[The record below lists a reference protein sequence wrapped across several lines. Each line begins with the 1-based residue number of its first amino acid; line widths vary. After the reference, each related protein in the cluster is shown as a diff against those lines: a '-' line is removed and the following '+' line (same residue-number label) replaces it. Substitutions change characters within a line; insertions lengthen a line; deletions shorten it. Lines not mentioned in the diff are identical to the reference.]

1 MILSIPSLAFRRGTR
16 LAPALLGGLVLAAC
30 AKPSPPSRAAVA
42 VTVATSARGDAP
54 YVVEAN
60 GIAEPAQTAAVQ
72 SQVAGVLVRTHFQE
86 GDEVRAG
93 QLLFEI
99 DPRPYAA
106 ALRQAEA
113 ELARDV
119 AQAQNARRDAERFA
133 KLVEKD
139 YVTRSQADQA
149 TANAT
154 AFEAAVEAG
163 RANVAAARFNLDN
176 ATIRAPVTGKTGS
189 LLVREGNLVTPGV
202 RTPLVVIN
210 QLRPILVRFA
220 VNERDFPVVQQY
232 ARGRP
237 LRVRIAPSPGL
248 TIAAEGTLS
257 FVDNGVDT
265 TTGTVTLKARFPND
279 DGRLWPGQFV
289 RVQLELFNQP
299 DAVLVPTQAV
309 LTGQEGT
316 FVFLVDEKEEAV
328 MRPVTVG
335 RTIGDR
341 TLIEKGLDGGERV
354 VVDGTAKLAPGS
366 KVDVKTPAA
375 PVAAGRPAV
384 TP

>member
-1 MILSIPSLAFRRGTR
+1 MIPPRSALVSYRRHVTRILA
-16 LAPALLGGLVLAAC
+16 ALLAAGC
-30 AKPSPPSRAAVA
+30 AKPAPPPKPPVA
-42 VTVATSARGDAP
+42 VTVATSGRGDAP
-54 YVVEAN
+54 YLVEAN

-72 SQVAGVLVRTHFQE
+72 SQVGGVLVRTHFQE

-119 AQAQNARRDAERFA
+119 AQAENARRDAARFA
-133 KLVEKD
+133 RLVEKD

-149 TANAT
+149 TATAT

-163 RANVAAARFNLDN
+163 RANVASAKFNLDN
-176 ATIRAPVTGKTGS
+176 ATIRAPVSGKTGS

-220 VNERDFPVVQQY
+220 VNERDFPLVQRY
-232 ARGRP
+232 AAGRS
-237 LRVRIAPSPGL
+237 LKVRIVPDPAVAALP
-248 TIAAEGTLS
+248 AEGALS

-265 TTGTVTLKARFPND
+265 TTGMVTLKARFPND
-279 DGRLWPGQFV
+279 DRALWPGQFV
-289 RVQLELFNQP
+289 RVQLELFNQG

-316 FVFLVDEKEEAV
+316 FVFLVDEKQEAV
-328 MRPVTVG
+328 MRPVTAG
-335 RTIGDR
+335 RAVGDR
-341 TLIEKGLDGGERV
+341 TLIEKGLEGGERV
-354 VVDGTAKLAPGS
+354 VVDGTAKLAPGTR
-366 KVDVKTPAA
+366 VDVKSQVA
-375 PVAAGRPAV
+375 PVAAGRAGV

>member
-1 MILSIPSLAFRRGTR
+1 MILSISSIAFRRGTL
-16 LAPALLGGLVLAAC
+16 LAPAVLGGLVLAAC
-30 AKPSPPSRAAVA
+30 AKPSPPPRAAVA
-42 VTVATSARGDAP
+42 VTVATSGRGDAP

-133 KLVEKD
+133 RLVEKD

-163 RANVAAARFNLDN
+163 QANVAAARFNLDN
-176 ATIRAPVTGKTGS
+176 ATIRVEERLYIDNWGLKASTTDVKYLIDLSERIRIWPHLRFAV
-189 LLVREGNLVTPGV
+189 
-202 RTPLVVIN
+202 TPLVAAASM
-210 QLRPILVRFA
+210 ILLA
-220 VNERDFPVVQQY
+220 
-232 ARGRP
+232 
-237 LRVRIAPSPGL
+237 L
-248 TIAAEGTLS
+248 TL
-257 FVDNGVDT
+257 
-265 TTGTVTLKARFPND
+265 
-279 DGRLWPGQFV
+279 
-289 RVQLELFNQP
+289 
-299 DAVLVPTQAV
+299 
-309 LTGQEGT
+309 
-316 FVFLVDEKEEAV
+316 
-328 MRPVTVG
+328 
-335 RTIGDR
+335 
-341 TLIEKGLDGGERV
+341 
-354 VVDGTAKLAPGS
+354 
-366 KVDVKTPAA
+366 PAI
-375 PVAAGRPAV
+375 VAAGWWLRPRRGNQ
-384 TP
+384 

>member
-1 MILSIPSLAFRRGTR
+1 VG
-16 LAPALLGGLVLAAC
+16 
-30 AKPSPPSRAAVA
+30 
-42 VTVATSARGDAP
+42 
-54 YVVEAN
+54 
-60 GIAEPAQTAAVQ
+60 
-72 SQVAGVLVRTHFQE
+72 GVLVRTHFQE

-119 AQAQNARRDAERFA
+119 AQAENARRDAARFA
-133 KLVEKD
+133 RLVEKD

-149 TANAT
+149 TATAT

-163 RANVAAARFNLDN
+163 RANVASAKFNLDN
-176 ATIRAPVTGKTGS
+176 ATIRAPVSGKTGS

-220 VNERDFPVVQQY
+220 VNERDFPLVQRY
-232 ARGRP
+232 AAGRS
-237 LRVRIAPSPGL
+237 LKVRIVPDPGAAAL
-248 TIAAEGTLS
+248 PAEGALS

-265 TTGTVTLKARFPND
+265 TTGMVTLKARFPND
-279 DGRLWPGQFV
+279 DRALWPGQFV
-289 RVQLELFNQP
+289 RVQLELFNQG

-316 FVFLVDEKEEAV
+316 FVFLVDEKQEAV
-328 MRPVTVG
+328 MRPVTAGRAVG
-335 RTIGDR
+335 DH
-341 TLIEKGLDGGERV
+341 TLIEKGLEGGERV

-366 KVDVKTPAA
+366 RVDVKSQVA
-375 PVAAGRPAV
+375 PVAAGRGGV